1 MDDVIKING
10 VGFNPSSLEFQVYDL
25 DGEEGSGRNQN
36 GEMFRD
42 RKAVKR
48 KVVCT
53 FNGLTDAM
61 ASKLLKAVEPVF
73 FSLEYPDPVESK
85 RKTITGTE
93 YRVIAKAIKLGIT
106 VTKGNV
112 R

>member
-48 KVVCT
+48 KIVCT
-53 FNGLTDAM
+53 FNGLT
-61 ASKLLKAVEPVF
+61 
-73 FSLEYPDPVESK
+73 
-85 RKTITGTE
+85 E
-93 YRVIAKAIKLGIT
+93 YRIVSRFLYMD
-106 VTKGNV
+106 NPHCPL
-112 R
+112 